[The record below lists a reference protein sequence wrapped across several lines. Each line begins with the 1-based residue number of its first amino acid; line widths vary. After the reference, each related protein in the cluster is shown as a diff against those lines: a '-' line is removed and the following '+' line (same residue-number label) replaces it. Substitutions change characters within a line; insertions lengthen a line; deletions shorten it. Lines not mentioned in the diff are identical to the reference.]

1 MSQMKGQDKIPEKQQ
16 NEVEIGTF
24 PEEEFTKVIVK
35 MIQGLRKRMEAKIE
49 KMQGIFTKDLQ
60 ELRNKQTEM
69 NNILEGIS
77 RRITEAGAQIND
89 LEDRMVEIIAAEQ
102 NIEKKTENSLRDLWD
117 IKRTN
122 IGIIGFPEGEETE
135 KRPEKISEEI
145 MAENFPNMGKD
156 IGNQVQEA

>member
-60 ELRNKQTEM
+60 ELRNKQRWL
-69 NNILEGIS
+69 IH
-77 RRITEAGAQIND
+77 
-89 LEDRMVEIIAAEQ
+89 
-102 NIEKKTENSLRDLWD
+102 
-117 IKRTN
+117 
-122 IGIIGFPEGEETE
+122 
-135 KRPEKISEEI
+135 
-145 MAENFPNMGKD
+145 
-156 IGNQVQEA
+156 